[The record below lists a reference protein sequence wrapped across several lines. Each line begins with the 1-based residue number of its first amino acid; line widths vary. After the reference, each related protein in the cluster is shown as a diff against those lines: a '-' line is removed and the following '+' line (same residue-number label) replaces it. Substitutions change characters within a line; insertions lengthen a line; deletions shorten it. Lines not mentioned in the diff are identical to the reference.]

1 LVQYLAPVAAL
12 IALTFSA
19 SPIMAQSCQDAF
31 VPGEDFM
38 LQWVLN
44 GDGMIIAADFRNA
57 Q

>member
-1 LVQYLAPVAAL
+1 VQYLAPVAAL

-44 GDGMIIAADFRNA
+44 GDCMIIAAGFGNA